1 MHTVDWRDY
10 HKRRKHEL
18 ENFLKAAKIA
28 ISVVG
33 PPKAEPAEPGER
45 GKGRPG
51 HTTAGM
57 MLVNLLRIHLKLT
70 YRDMESFLRA
80 NPELRHDLG
89 LQTVP
94 GRDTIHRHAQTI
106 TEAYLR
112 KLNDQLTSRLKKTSY
127 ESPSMPPVSR
137 SKGTR
142 DVGALPRTRNAATP
156 TTG

>member
-1 MHTVDWRDY
+1 MRGVDWKDY

-28 ISVVG
+28 VSSVG
-33 PPKAEPAEPGER
+33 PPKPEPAEPGER